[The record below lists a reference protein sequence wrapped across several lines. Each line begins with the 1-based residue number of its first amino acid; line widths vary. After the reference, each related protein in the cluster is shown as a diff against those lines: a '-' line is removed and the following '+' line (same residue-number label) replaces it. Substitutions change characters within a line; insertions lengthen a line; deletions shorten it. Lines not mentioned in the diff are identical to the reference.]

1 MLGKLMKYELKACG
15 RIFVPL
21 YIAILV
27 VAAIIG
33 LFGNTQSFQI
43 PAILIFVLTAL
54 FIGLTVV
61 TIVLIIQR
69 FKKNLLE
76 DEGYLMFTL
85 PVSVKSLI
93 LSKYLT
99 SLIYIILSVIVSI
112 LAFVIILLFGG
123 NLDIS
128 IFVNSEFWSGI
139 SEILSQKDFVLSII
153 MMIISGFLAYTMFIF
168 NVYISLSIGQLPR
181 FNKNRTLFG
190 VITFF
195 IINIVIGIVQ
205 STIQGIFISNTY
217 ENVVDVYSILSVFNL
232 YAIVSILINIVII
245 AVLFVGSNWILN
257 KKLNLE

>member
-21 YIAILV
+21 YVAILV

-33 LFGNTQSFQI
+33 VFSNTESFQV
-43 PAILIFVLTAL
+43 ASILIFILMAL
-54 FIGLTVV
+54 FIGLMVV

-69 FKKNLLE
+69 FKKSLLE

-85 PVSVKSLI
+85 PVSIKNLI

-99 SLIYIILSVIVSI
+99 SLIYIILSTIIAI
-112 LAFVIILLFGG
+112 LSFVLILLFGG

-128 IFVNSEFWSGI
+128 ALLNHEFWSVVNQG
-139 SEILSQKDFVLSII
+139 LSQKDII
-153 MMIISGFLAYTMFIF
+153 FPVIIMIISGFLVYTMFIF
-168 NVYISLSIGQLPR
+168 NVYISLSIGHLPK

-190 VITFF
+190 IITFF
-195 IINIVIGIVQ
+195 AINIIIGIVQ
-205 STIQGIFISNTY
+205 SVIQVTFISNAY
-217 ENVVDVYSILSVFNL
+217 KIQDIYSLLSAFNL
-232 YAIVSILINIVII
+232 YEVVNIIVSIVII
-245 AVLFVGSNWILN
+245 LILFVGTSWVLN